1 MENLQQNHNRVS
13 EFVQNSYQKLFSEPE
28 LEGIEPQMPKFQLKS
43 FLAQAIDK
51 NYKVTIQINANN
63 TIYETTGLLT
73 KIAKN
78 RFLLATQGQKV
89 TYLLQIEDIRFV
101 KKIY

>member
-73 KIAKN
+73 KIAKKPFSFSYSRPESDLPFTN
-78 RFLLATQGQKV
+78 RRYSF
-89 TYLLQIEDIRFV
+89 R
-101 KKIY
+101 